1 MTDNKN
7 VLKVLKGF
15 IELNEFEKQILI
27 RELNE
32 FVGKSEFGKAQTR
45 NEIIVKMSASLGPT
59 NDRNC
64 PCCGKS

>member
-7 VLKVLKGF
+7 VLRVLKGF
-15 IELNEFEKQILI
+15 TELSDSEKQILV

-32 FVGKSEFGKAQTR
+32 FVNKSEFGKNQSR
-45 NEIIVKMSASLGPT
+45 NEIRIKLQASLGPT
-59 NDRNC
+59 NDKNC

>member
-1 MTDNKN
+1 MTENRN

-15 IELNEFEKQILI
+15 TELNDSEKQILI

-32 FVGKSEFGKAQTR
+32 FVNKSDFGKTQTR
-45 NEIIVKMSASLGPT
+45 NEIMVKMSASLGPT

>member
-1 MTDNKN
+1 MTENRN

-15 IELNEFEKQILI
+15 TELSDSEKQILI

-32 FVGKSEFGKAQTR
+32 FVGKSEFGKSQTR

>member
-1 MTDNKN
+1 MTENRN

-15 IELNEFEKQILI
+15 TELSDSEKREFINELNTYVQKT
-27 RELNE
+27 EL
-32 FVGKSEFGKAQTR
+32 GKTQTR
-45 NEIIVKMSASLGPT
+45 NEIIIKMSASLGPT

>member
-1 MTDNKN
+1 MTENRN

-15 IELNEFEKQILI
+15 TELSESEKQILI
-27 RELNE
+27 RELSE
-32 FVGKSEFGKAQTR
+32 FVGKSELGKTQTR
-45 NEIIVKMSASLGPT
+45 NEIKVKMSASLGPT

>member
-1 MTDNKN
+1 MTENRKI
-7 VLKVLKGF
+7 LKVLKGF
-15 IELNEFEKQILI
+15 TELNDLEKQIFI
-27 RELNE
+27 RELSE
-32 FVGKSEFGKAQTR
+32 FANKSEFGKSQTR

>member
-1 MTDNKN
+1 MTENRN

-15 IELNEFEKQILI
+15 TELNDSEKQILI

-32 FVGKSEFGKAQTR
+32 FVNKSDFGKTQTR
-45 NEIIVKMSASLGPT
+45 NEIMIKMSASLGPT
-59 NDRNC
+59 NDRSC